1 MDPAA
6 KDYSTPKLDLDL
18 TILPPVFLLPT
29 HLSLNELHGIEEQ
42 LIGGGAP
49 LTYDIAE
56 AKLVLGAIWTERRAT
71 FELKSRKVFTEVVS
85 KEIAGDTVGLPGV
98 DSEGTPPRKKR
109 RLGGNVA
116 SSPATTAVRESST
129 ELETNDETETE
140 TEAATSPAG
149 PMSQLSISQ
158 ASTTAAAL
166 SSDPAEPVE
175 ETPPPF
181 APESFSDVI
190 KVVKLEWLNSSLAAG
205 RLQPLEPYVVYEGRV
220 ISRPEDAVTPQEI
233 VKKTIFVKANT
244 STEGKA
250 SFPQQNTFQGDFKG
264 AKPAFAAGAT
274 KYKKRNHV
282 DEAMHK
288 EFQGRSFAS
297 SSTQASQRASQRASQ
312 NSGQFKTRPTHLL
325 HQTTSEHD
333 EGVSSS
339 LPEMP
344 DWVKEGKIYACERAA
359 PFNSPNEDFM
369 ELLKKIRLA
378 RTLTADEIGVRAY
391 STSIAS
397 IAAYPHKLSST
408 REILML
414 PGCDQKIAHL
424 FHEYSTTGRIQ
435 AVEDLEADPTLR
447 VLRLFYEIWGVGATT
462 ARQFFYDHNYR
473 DLDDIVERGWHS
485 LSRVQQIGLKYYDE
499 FQLKIPRAEVE
510 SIAATIHTHARRVR
524 GEGIECIIVGGYRR
538 GKLFSGDV
546 DLILSHRNESATLNL
561 VADVVTSLETEGWI
575 THTLTLALTN
585 SHRNQQPLPLRVTD
599 ASARGAGFDTL
610 DKALVVW
617 QDIHWPSR
625 EADLALDPKAKNPNP
640 HRRVDIIIAPWKTVG
655 CGVAG
660 WTSGT
665 TFQRD
670 LRRYAKK
677 VKGWK
682 FDSSGVRE
690 RGSGRWVDLERGA
703 GSWEEAERR
712 VFAGLGLVWREPGE
726 RCTG

>member
-6 KDYSTPKLDLDL
+6 KDRSTRNLDL
-18 TILPPVFLLPT
+18 TVLPPVFLLPT
-29 HLSLNELHGIEEQ
+29 HLSLTELHGIEEQ
-42 LIGGGAP
+42 LTGGGAP
-49 LTYDIAE
+49 LTYDVTE
-56 AKLVLGAIWTERRAT
+56 AKLVLGAISTQRRAL
-71 FELKSRKVFTEVVS
+71 FELRSRKVWTEALT
-85 KEIAGDTVGLPGV
+85 KEVAKETVGSTET
-98 DSEGTPPRKKR
+98 DHDGTPPRKR
-109 RLGGNVA
+109 RKLEGKVA
-116 SSPATTAVRESST
+116 SKSPSAPVAVREIST
-129 ELETNDETETE
+129 ESETDDETEAE

-158 ASTTAAAL
+158 ASTTATAL
-166 SSDPAEPVE
+166 SSDPIEPVE
-175 ETPPPF
+175 EVPPPF
-181 APESFSDVI
+181 VPGSVSDVV
-190 KVVKLEWLNSSLAAG
+190 KVVKIEWLNASIAAG
-205 RLQPLEPYVVYEGRV
+205 GIQPLEPYSVYEGRV
-220 ISRPEDAVTPQEI
+220 VPRPEDAVTPQKP
-233 VKKTIFVKANT
+233 VSKTIFIKANP
-244 STEGKA
+244 STGGKTPP
-250 SFPQQNTFQGDFKG
+250 PQENTFHGDFQG
-264 AKPAFAAGAT
+264 AKPAFGARPP
-274 KYKKRNHV
+274 KYGKRNQV
-282 DEAMHK
+282 DEAMHR

-297 SSTQASQRASQRASQ
+297 SNTQTSQRASQKS
-312 NSGQFKTRPTHLL
+312 SQFKTRPTQLL

-424 FHEYSTTGRIQ
+424 FHEYETSGRIQ

-462 ARQFFYDHNYR
+462 ARQFFYDHGWR
-473 DLDDIVERGWHS
+473 DLDDIVEHGWHS

-510 SIAATIHTHARRVR
+510 SIASTILAHARRVR
-524 GEGIECIIVGGYRR
+524 DPAIECIIVGGYRR
-538 GKLFSGDV
+538 GKALSGDV
-546 DLILSHRNESATLNL
+546 DLILSHRSESATLNL
-561 VADVVTSLETEGWI
+561 VADVVASLESAAWI

-585 SHRNQQPLPLRVTD
+585 SHRNQQPLPLRVAD
-599 ASARGAGFDTL
+599 RSSPRLGFDTL

-617 QDIHWPSR
+617 QDVHWPSR
-625 EADLALDPKAKNPNP
+625 AADTAADPRARNPNP
-640 HRRVDIIIAPWKTVG
+640 HRRVDIIVAPWKTVG

-690 RGSGRWVDLERGA
+690 RGTGRWVDLERGA
-703 GSWEEAERR
+703 STWLEAERR
-712 VFAGLGLVWREPGE
+712 VFEGLGLVWREPGD